1 MFTASFA
8 VPQRIQ
14 DLAHGIAGDSESQN
28 RKPVLSRGAIPG
40 PAVLPAKYLHKRP
53 VPVPKNELPK
63 ANAWR
68 HRAPPRNLP
77 ENIQALASS
86 AGVSRVA
93 LEKPVFTII
102 PRGMG
107 KSVATEKVFDPL
119 SITSK
124 EPTIQGFT
132 APKIIIDLVHQSPE
146 WKKLGFI

>member
-1 MFTASFA
+1 MFTAGFA

-14 DLAHGIAGDSESQN
+14 DLAHGIAGDSKGQD
-28 RKPVLSRGAIPG
+28 RKPVLNQEAI
-40 PAVLPAKYLHKRP
+40 PAKYLHKRP
-53 VPVPKNELPK
+53 VPVPKNELPS

-93 LEKPVFTII
+93 FEKPVFTII
-102 PRGMG
+102 PHGMG
-107 KSVATEKVFDPL
+107 KAVGTEKVFDPL

-146 WKKLGFI
+146 WKKLGFIY